1 MKEARVLSLS
11 YGRVV
16 VKPPEKLHGLVPAS
30 FETYQVIEP
39 DDIICRPTDLQNDWN
54 SLRFGLAR
62 DRGIITSAY
71 LCLHTQ
77 DGLSRD
83 FGFLLLH
90 SYDLL
95 KVFYGL
101 GSGLRQNLDW
111 PDFKYLPCVAP
122 PLPDQSAIVRYL
134 DYVDRRIQKYIRAKQ
149 KLIALLNEQKQAIIH
164 EAVTGRIDVRT
175 GKPYPKYKPSGVP
188 WVSMMPDHWQLR
200 PNRAMLRKRKALV
213 GDRHAEYRMLSLTK
227 QGVILR
233 DMSSGKGKFS
243 ADIGTSQ
250 IVSRGDLVFCLF
262 DVPETPR
269 TVGLSP
275 HDGMIT
281 GAYTIFECSEPS
293 LAAFVEHFYVA
304 MDDRKLLGT
313 LYSGLRNTIPPTRF
327 LGIKT
332 PIPPPDER
340 DAIAHHISAAMVDI
354 NGAYEVARKE
364 MTLLREYRTRLEA
377 DVVTGKLDVR
387 EAAAS
392 LPEEEPEEAEG
403 PESADGEEEAEMVEE
418 AGEQEENDV

>member
-1 MKEARVLSLS
+1 
-11 YGRVV
+11 
-16 VKPPEKLHGLVPAS
+16 
-30 FETYQVIEP
+30 
-39 DDIICRPTDLQNDWN
+39 
-54 SLRFGLAR
+54 
-62 DRGIITSAY
+62 
-71 LCLHTQ
+71 
-77 DGLSRD
+77 
-83 FGFLLLH
+83 
-90 SYDLL
+90 
-95 KVFYGL
+95 
-101 GSGLRQNLDW
+101 
-111 PDFKYLPCVAP
+111 
-122 PLPDQSAIVRYL
+122 
-134 DYVDRRIQKYIRAKQ
+134 
-149 KLIALLNEQKQAIIH
+149 
-164 EAVTGRIDVRT
+164 
-175 GKPYPKYKPSGVP
+175 
-188 WVSMMPDHWQLR
+188 
-200 PNRAMLRKRKALV
+200 
-213 GDRHAEYRMLSLTK
+213 MLSLTK